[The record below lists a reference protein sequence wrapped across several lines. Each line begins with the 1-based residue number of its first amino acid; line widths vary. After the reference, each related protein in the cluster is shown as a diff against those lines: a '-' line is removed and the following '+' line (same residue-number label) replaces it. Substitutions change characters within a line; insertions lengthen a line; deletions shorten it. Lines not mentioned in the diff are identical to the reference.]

1 MFEMGPIFWVRRFS
15 QARMGGKSRVQTTVQ
30 NGRAILIVEDN
41 GAIRLGAVDTAERE
55 GFLVFE
61 AANADEAIAVLEA
74 HPEIQLV
81 FTDIEM
87 PGSMDGLKLVRYV
100 SLRWPPIRLIV
111 ASGKMLREHAAL
123 PEGVLFF
130 AKPYRQADIATAMR
144 SLLAA

>member
-1 MFEMGPIFWVRRFS
+1 MH
-15 QARMGGKSRVQTTVQ
+15 
-30 NGRAILIVEDN
+30 NGRAILIVEDS
-41 GAIRLGAVDTAERE
+41 GVIRLGAVDMAERE

-61 AANADEAIAVLEA
+61 AANADDAITILEA

-111 ASGKMLREHAAL
+111 ASGKMLREQVTL

-130 AKPYRQADIATAMR
+130 AKPYRQAEIATAMR